1 MAVASQIREHMEV
14 LGSDGERVGTVDK
27 LDGDDMIKLAHTDS
41 PDGKHHYLAV
51 DLVDRIDEQVHLSV
65 TAEEAVAEWE
75 DEDEDEDEE
84 VSLDEETMSFG
95 DSAEDEDE
103 EDADIRAEERR

>member
-1 MAVASQIREHMEV
+1 MAVVSQIREHMEV
-14 LGSDGERVGTVDK
+14 LGSDGERVGTVDR

-75 DEDEDEDEE
+75 DEDEDEE

-95 DSAEDEDE
+95 DTAEDE
-103 EDADIRAEERR
+103 EDLDTRPEERR